1 MNKAEIDI
9 KYILESGL
17 KALKITHTGQK
28 SNYLSAFFLLLLEWS
43 IKGEGEEEPTHK
55 CPVRC

>member
-9 KYILESGL
+9 KYILQSGL

-43 IKGEGEEEPTHK
+43 IKGEGGKGRKSQLTN
-55 CPVRC
+55 VL